1 MPDIHAMNF
10 PVGRQRVNTSGSSRE
25 TEATFEVKAS
35 KTCKTSYVSNDTR
48 TVAIDRRARMVV
60 SSYSRKFKTLDVEFA
75 ADIVGDGAWQLGTI

>member
-48 TVAIDRRARMVV
+48 TVAVDRRARMVV